1 MRFWS
6 IFSFFTFLTL
16 IGERTEKSLFLSEE
30 FNGKRNYQTVVN
42 STNCSSSKCHIF
54 IIIFEKIPCY
64 IWMKGIRN
72 LSETPYRMRRCS
84 RSIRHVHF
92 NAVLYVCCDAL
103 QHTLVNVAPMCE
115 WENSIQRLRGTY
127 IYDTN
132 TCTPTAHS
140 IYTYTSLWQRSYL
153 FIWNNVFNSRVAVFY
168 FFSISFVVCRIRFSG
183 FCFVLYCI
191 FMYTNRVRSFVRSS
205 FA

>member
-1 MRFWS
+1 MS
-6 IFSFFTFLTL
+6 YI
-16 IGERTEKSLFLSEE
+16 
-30 FNGKRNYQTVVN
+30 
-42 STNCSSSKCHIF
+42 

-153 FIWNNVFNSRVAVFY
+153 FIWNNVFNSRVAAFY
-168 FFSISFVVCRIRFSG
+168 FFSISFVVCRIRFTFQVFVS
-183 FCFVLYCI
+183 FCIVFLCI
-191 FMYTNRVRSFVRSS
+191 QTAFVRSFVHHSLNDEDALRCKSSIDRSFTLLS
-205 FA
+205 LVWAYACARAHMQLLHTC